1 MTYAALIDLLEDL
14 LPGKVHETAAPA
26 GETRFIVHHCYGT
39 TPVYAD
45 DTNIWEFPR
54 VQLDIYTQDPAD
66 VLPEQVKQLL
76 RAWATTWSV
85 QYMGY
90 DDETKLNRVILQLEV
105 MGL

>member
-1 MTYAALIDLLEDL
+1 MTYASLKTLLSDL
-14 LPGKVHETAAPA
+14 LPGGVFETAAPA

-54 VQLDIYTQDPAD
+54 VQLDIYTRDPD
-66 VLPEQVKQLL
+66 DELPGQVKQLL

-85 QYMGY
+85 QYMGW
-90 DDETKLNRVILQLEV
+90 DDETGLYRVILQLEV
-105 MGL
+105 LGL